1 MKPFSFLA
9 TALAFAFP
17 LWATQI
23 RPRDASDWPDGPF
36 STDGRWV
43 VDASG
48 QQVHFAGVNWPGA
61 AEVMI
66 PEGLQYRSVEQI
78 VSQIKSVG
86 FNAVRLTYAIE
97 MVDQIYDN
105 DGKDISIETAFVNG
119 LGSENGTLALA
130 KVLENNPSFTNETT
144 RLQVFDAIAEEL
156 ATQNI
161 HILLDNHI
169 SKAKWCCSGSDG
181 NTWWGDSQ
189 FNVANW
195 LRGLSYMA
203 THGKQWTGLVAMSL
217 RNELRNVENN
227 PALLKTYNWQAW
239 YKYVQQGAK
248 AINNANGDVLIYLSG
263 LGYDTWITPVFTQTA
278 LTPGKEVFDKAAF
291 AGFSDKLVLEIHN
304 YEKTVG
310 SCATLKSHLYA
321 KGFQGMNS
329 TDAATKAVFPVQL
342 TEWGHLMDAT
352 TWQGVYST
360 CLRSYVGSL
369 KASWFMWVI
378 AGSYYMRY
386 GKPDNDELW
395 GLLNHNWTDWRNPDF
410 VKSGLTPFIR
420 QTLDG

>member
-1 MKPFSFLA
+1 MKPLSYLS
-9 TALAFAFP
+9 TALAFASP
-17 LWATQI
+17 LWAMQI
-23 RPRDASDWPDGPF
+23 HPRGASDWPNGPF

-48 QQVHFAGVNWPGA
+48 QQVRFAGVNWPGA

-97 MVDQIYDN
+97 MVDQIYSN
-105 DGKDISIETAFVNG
+105 NGKDISIETAFVNG
-119 LGSENGTLALA
+119 LGAKNGTLALA

-144 RLQVFDAIAEEL
+144 RLQVQTHCLLVFDAIAEKL

-169 SKAKWCCSGSDG
+169 SKGKWCCSSTDG

-195 LRGLSYMA
+195 LRGLTFMA
-203 THGKQWTGLVAMSL
+203 NHT
-217 RNELRNVENN
+217 
-227 PALLKTYNWQAW
+227 W

-248 AINNANGDVLIYLSG
+248 AINKANGDVLVYLSG

-310 SCATLKSHLYA
+310 SCATLKSHLYT
-321 KGFQGMNS
+321 KGFQ
-329 TDAATKAVFPVQL
+329 A
-342 TEWGHLMDAT
+342 H
-352 TWQGVYST
+352 
-360 CLRSYVGSL
+360 RVGPPDGCHDL
-369 KASWFMWVI
+369 
-378 AGSYYMRY
+378 AG
-386 GKPDNDELW
+386 
-395 GLLNHNWTDWRNPDF
+395 GLLDLLEELCRF
-410 VKSGLTPFIR
+410 SQG
-420 QTLDG
+420 

>member
-1 MKPFSFLA
+1 MKPFSYLS
-9 TALAFAFP
+9 TALAFASP
-17 LWATQI
+17 LWATQTH
-23 RPRDASDWPDGPF
+23 PRDASDWPNGPF

-61 AEVMI
+61 AQVMI

-78 VSQIKSVG
+78 VSQMKSVG

-97 MVDQIYDN
+97 MIDQIYDN

-144 RLQVFDAIAEEL
+144 RLQVQTHYLLVEL

-169 SKAKWCCSGSDG
+169 SKAEWCCSGSDG

-203 THGKQWTGLVAMSL
+203 THT
-217 RNELRNVENN
+217 
-227 PALLKTYNWQAW
+227 W

-248 AINNANGDVLIYLSG
+248 AINNANGDVLVYLSG

-310 SCATLKSHLYA
+310 SCATLKSHLYT
-321 KGFQGMNS
+321 KGFQ
-329 TDAATKAVFPVQL
+329 A
-342 TEWGHLMDAT
+342 H
-352 TWQGVYST
+352 
-360 CLRSYVGSL
+360 RVGPPDGCHDL
-369 KASWFMWVI
+369 
-378 AGSYYMRY
+378 AG
-386 GKPDNDELW
+386 
-395 GLLNHNWTDWRNPDF
+395 GLLDLFEELCRLPQ
-410 VKSGLTPFIR
+410 G
-420 QTLDG
+420 